1 VLKPGAN
8 IQKRGSSIEAMTTN
22 VLTIDVEDYF
32 QLHVFSRAVHQK
44 DWDSFEPRVETNTYR
59 LLDLLDSI
67 RPNSTTSSRNP
78 MNPPKATF
86 FVLGWIADRF
96 PSLVKEIHRRGHEV
110 ACHGYAHKCVFD
122 QSREEFTED
131 VKRAKTVLEDL
142 TGHVV
147 TSYRAPTYSI
157 TRKTLWAL
165 EILLKLGFRYDSSI
179 FPIRHDIYGLPDA
192 PRFPCLL
199 YFRGKEDIDFKELEY
214 GSETPYPVPDSII
227 EFPLTTVR
235 FAGYNIPVA
244 GGGYFRLLPYSLTSS
259 LLKRING
266 REQRPFVFY
275 IHPWEIDPD
284 IPKINKA
291 GILSKFRTY
300 VNLNKTENR
309 FKKLLSEFHFS
320 PISKCFSNTNARL
333 KPLDNGQ

>member
-1 VLKPGAN
+1 S
-8 IQKRGSSIEAMTTN
+8 IQHHATRIQAMITN

-32 QLHVFSRAVHQK
+32 QPHAFSGAVHQK

-59 LLDLLDSI
+59 LLDLLDSYNGP
-67 RPNSTTSSRNP
+67 RTTHDGHSRKP
-78 MNPPKATF
+78 RATF
-86 FVLGWIADRF
+86 FILGWIADRF
-96 PSLVKEIHRRGHEV
+96 PALVKEIYRRGHEV

-122 QSREEFTED
+122 QSRAEFKED
-131 VKRAKTVLEDL
+131 VKRAKAVLEDL

-147 TSYRAPTYSI
+147 ISYRAPTYSI

-165 EILLKLGFRYDSSI
+165 EILSTLGFHYDSSI
-179 FPIRHDIYGLPDA
+179 YPIKHDIYGLPDG

-199 YFRGKEDIDFKELEY
+199 YFRGKENIEFRELEY
-214 GSETPYPVPDSII
+214 DCDASYSIPDSII
-227 EFPLTTVR
+227 EFPLSTVR

-266 REQRPFVFY
+266 REHRAFVFY

-284 IPKINKA
+284 IPKINGA

-320 PISKCFSNTNARL
+320 PLSEYFSNTNARL
-333 KPLDNGQ
+333 NEDS